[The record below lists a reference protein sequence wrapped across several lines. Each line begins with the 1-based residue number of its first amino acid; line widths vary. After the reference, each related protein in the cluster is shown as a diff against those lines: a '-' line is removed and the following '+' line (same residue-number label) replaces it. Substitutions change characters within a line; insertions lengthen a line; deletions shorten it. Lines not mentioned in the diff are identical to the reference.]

1 MFRYVRVD
9 TTTGYVYMYV
19 WMYGCIYGTGDALL
33 RGGVTS
39 CFSLS
44 CFSFFFFFLAFSF
57 FFAFTFFFR
66 ILASPDSSLL

>member
-44 CFSFFFFFLAFSF
+44 CFSFFF
-57 FFAFTFFFR
+57 
-66 ILASPDSSLL
+66 SSLLFLSFLLLLFFSES